1 MNIVWAALVT
11 TVGTIV
17 VATIQSLRKQ
27 NTREHAENTGRLDK
41 IIHGLGRVEQKIDHH
56 IDHHGDRQ

>member
-1 MNIVWAALVT
+1 MTAIWVAVVT
-11 TVGTIV
+11 AVGTIV
-17 VATIQSLRKQ
+17 VAAIQSLRKQ
-27 NTREHAENTGRLDK
+27 NSREHQENTGRLDK

>member
-1 MNIVWAALVT
+1 MTAIWVAIVTAI
-11 TVGTIV
+11 GTIV
-17 VATIQSLRKQ
+17 VAAIQSLRRQ

-56 IDHHGDRQ
+56 IDNHGGKP